1 MRKTQLAIVLSM
13 VLTGTYGCGSTTSD
27 MASSQDN
34 VSQSAAEPSFEAGS
48 MMEKIVAS
56 HAKAKLISGEGVTK
70 GEQALQIDFEA
81 VSDADKYVYW
91 PHVRLNPQGAAWNW
105 NTKGGFTVDVTN
117 PGDSPLNIIFK
128 VADQTGL
135 AGAFENQL
143 NYAITV
149 NPGQTENVEMV
160 FDGTNRKMPNYW
172 GGENLNLRAV
182 AELQI
187 FVQGPAD
194 EQTAIIDNFEMFNA
208 TGDFIAQSN
217 LVVDAGPIPT
227 IETIS
232 DFDTISAYAADRTFH
247 SRVELVKRG
256 DSKGLDVTFTTE
268 SEYPNVA
275 FRAAQPWDWSDKG
288 DINLG
293 FDIENPT
300 DEAIQIYVRVDQ
312 AEHNAWGGTA
322 DGVNDSMVSYM
333 TLAPNSTST
342 YYMPLEQLTGDQESG
357 MRGEPPKAGYNAKP
371 ISYSWGEA
379 NLNKDSIYTIQLF
392 LMQPTKEH
400 RIIVDELRLVP
411 NLASDSSRFAGIMD
425 EFGQFTGAE
434 WDLKVHDEKELIAD
448 AKSELTNLG
457 KAKPMADRSKFGGWA
472 EGPKLEATG
481 FFRAEKLDDQWALV
495 DPEGHLYFMTG
506 VDNIRMVDTYTIT
519 GVDYDDVATRS
530 NPQVGS
536 ELRYN
541 MFEWLPEYDSP
552 LADAYT
558 HVPYVHRGAME
569 KGEVISFYWAN
580 VMRKYQAQSKE
591 EAEEIWDQVA
601 IDRMVDWGFTSLG
614 NWSDPRLFDNQ
625 RVAYVAHGWIHG
637 RDDMARISSG
647 NDYWWPIPDPFDPIF
662 KEEARKT
669 AEEVASQVDVND
681 PWLLGVFMDNEMSW
695 GNTTNEASHYGIAI
709 SALSYDAEES
719 PVKAVLVKHFK
730 EKYQTVA
737 ALNDAWG
744 SDVQSW
750 DEFAESYDYRGRL
763 SAGQKADYGDILQMI
778 SEQYFSIVQAEVK
791 RVLPNHMYLGARFAD
806 WGQTP
811 EVLRGAAPYVDVM
824 SYNLYANSLE
834 TKGDWSLLPELD
846 RPSII
851 GEFHFGSLD
860 SGLFHGG
867 IVSAANQQERGE
879 KYVEY
884 MRSIV
889 DNPYFVG
896 AHWFQYTD
904 SPATGRAWD
913 GENYNVGFVTVADR
927 PYTELVEAA
936 KQFNADLYPMAYGK

>member
-1 MRKTQLAIVLSM
+1 MRKTQLALLMSAILA
-13 VLTGTYGCGSTTSD
+13 GTYGCGTTTDTASAESTAPQAQASTQDAEVSYD
-27 MASSQDN
+27 FADVFGRLISSHASSQ
-34 VSQSAAEPSFEAGS
+34 
-48 MMEKIVAS
+48 
-56 HAKAKLISGEGVTK
+56 LIDGD
-70 GEQALQIDFEA
+70 ALQVDFEA
-81 VSDADKYVYW
+81 VSDANKYVYW
-91 PHVRLNPQGAAWNW
+91 PHVRFGPESGTWNW

-117 PGDSPLNIIFK
+117 PSDTPLSIIFK
-128 VADQTGL
+128 IADNVGVAGSPD
-135 AGAFENQL
+135 N
-143 NYAITV
+143 AINFATV
-149 NPGQTENVEMV
+149 INPNTTDTIEMV
-160 FDGTNRKMPNYW
+160 FDGATRQMPGYW
-172 GGENLNLRAV
+172 GGASLDLSKISEFQV
-182 AELQI
+182 Y
-187 FVQGPAD
+187 VQGPID
-194 EQTAIIDNFEMFNA
+194 EQTAILENLELFGA
-208 TGDFIAQSN
+208 TGDFIAQN
-217 LVVDAGPIPT
+217 AEVIDAGPIPT
-227 IETIS
+227 IESIS
-232 DFDTISAYAADRTFH
+232 DFVNNTAYAPDRTFF
-247 SRVELVKRG
+247 SDIKLVERG
-256 DSKGLDVTFTTE
+256 DSKGLDVTFTTA
-268 SEYPNVA
+268 SDYPNVA
-275 FRAAQPWDWSDKG
+275 FRLPEPWDWSDKG
-288 DINLG
+288 DFNLG

-300 DEAIQIYVRVDQ
+300 DEALQIYVRVDQ
-312 AEHNAWGGTA
+312 DEHNEWGGTA
-322 DGVNDSMVSYM
+322 DGANNSMVGYM

-342 YYMPLEQLTGDQESG
+342 YYMALEQTEDNFETG

-371 ISYSWGEA
+371 ISYSWGESSL
-379 NLNKDSIYTIQLF
+379 NLDSIYTIQLF

-400 RIIVDELRLVP
+400 RIIIDEMRLVP
-411 NLASDSSRFAGIMD
+411 NLASDASRFAGILD

-434 WDLKVHDEKELIAD
+434 WDLKVHDVEELIAD
-448 AKSELTNLG
+448 AKPELENLG

-481 FFRAEKLDDQWALV
+481 FFRAEKVDGQWAMV
-495 DPEGHLYFMTG
+495 DPEGHLFIMTG

-519 GVDYDDVATRS
+519 GVDYDTPATRS

-541 MFEWLPEYDSP
+541 MFEWLPEYDDV
-552 LADAYT
+552 LADAYD
-558 HVPYVHRGAME
+558 HVPYVHKGAME
-569 KGEVISFYWAN
+569 KGEVISFYKAN
-580 VMRKYQAQSKE
+580 VMRKYQSQSGG
-591 EAEEIWDQVA
+591 EALATWDEVA

-614 NWSDPRLFDNQ
+614 NWADPRLFSNE

-637 RDDMARISSG
+637 RDEMARISSG

-669 AEEVASQVDVND
+669 AEEVASTVDVND
-681 PWLLGVFMDNEMSW
+681 PWLIGVFMDNEMSW

-763 SAGQKADYGDILQMI
+763 SAGQKKDYGDILQMI

-791 RVLPNHMYLGARFAD
+791 RVLPNHMYMGSRFAD

-824 SYNLYANSLE
+824 SYNLYANDLE
-834 TKGDWSLLPELD
+834 SKGDWSLLPELD

-867 IVSAANQQERGE
+867 IVSAANQQERAD
-879 KYVEY
+879 KYVNY
-884 MRSIV
+884 MQSII

-896 AHWFQYTD
+896 AHWFQYAD

-936 KQFNADLYPMAYGK
+936 KQFNRELYPNRFGK